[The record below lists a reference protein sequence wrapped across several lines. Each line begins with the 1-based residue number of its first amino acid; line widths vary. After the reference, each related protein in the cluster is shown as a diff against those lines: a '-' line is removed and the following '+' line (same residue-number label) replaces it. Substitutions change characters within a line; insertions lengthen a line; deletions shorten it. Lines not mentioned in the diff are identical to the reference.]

1 MKTARSKEFTTP
13 EGMKKAYETCVKE
26 EIDALVVIGG
36 NGSLTGAR
44 NFGMEFDFP
53 VIGIS
58 QQAVFFNR
66 YAVDMVPPRIKW
78 FTTSEYVIGIPAA
91 RDDRDG
97 YITRKVWNEVVVH
110 FPVPLRKQKKIKP
123 GHYKLYKY
131 KDGFAFKRYEQL
143 EEPV

>member
-1 MKTARSKEFTTP
+1 MNSEELKLLE
-13 EGMKKAYETCVKE
+13 EL
-26 EIDALVVIGG
+26 EIDESELELI
-36 NGSLTGAR
+36 SKTR
-44 NFGMEFDFP
+44 NSKFDFP